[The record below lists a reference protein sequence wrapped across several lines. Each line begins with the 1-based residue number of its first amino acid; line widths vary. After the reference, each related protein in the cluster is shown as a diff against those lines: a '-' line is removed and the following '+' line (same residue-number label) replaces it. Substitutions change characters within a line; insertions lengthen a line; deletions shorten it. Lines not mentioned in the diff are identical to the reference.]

1 MNNSVVFGSYVPLDS
16 PIHRL
21 DPRAKLMVCF
31 WYVILVFFANGLWTN
46 LWLTVFLIGLI
57 LMTRV
62 PFSAYW
68 RGVKPMLWIILFTI
82 AVQILFSSGG
92 HVYWHWG
99 WMAITSGGVHQC
111 GLIFARFMLIIIS
124 STVLTATTPPLQLAD
139 AVESIMQP
147 LKYLHVPVNAIAL
160 MLSIALRFI
169 PTIVNEVHQIMNAQR
184 ARGANFD
191 SGNILSRAK
200 RLVPVLI
207 PLFVSSFKRAEDL
220 ATAMDARGYDPD
232 GRRTKYRVLHWQW
245 RDTIAALVMV
255 VCSLILVFVRVQF
268 S

>member
-1 MNNSVVFGSYVPLDS
+1 MNNSVVFGSYVPIDS

-21 DPRAKLMVCF
+21 DPRAKLMICF
-31 WYVILVFFANGLWTN
+31 WYVILVFFANNLWTN
-46 LWLTVFLIGLI
+46 LWLAIFLVGLI
-57 LMTRV
+57 FMTRV
-62 PFSAYW
+62 PLVSYW
-68 RGVKPMLWIILFTI
+68 RGIKPMLWIIIFTI

-99 WMAITSGGVHQC
+99 WMAITSGGIHQC
-111 GLIFARFMLIIIS
+111 GLIFARFVLIIIS
-124 STVLTATTPPLQLAD
+124 STVLTVTTPPLQLAD

-147 LKYLHVPVNAIAL
+147 LKFLHVPVNSIAL

-169 PTIVNEVHQIMNAQR
+169 PTIVNEVQQIMNAQR

-191 SGNILSRAK
+191 SGNVLNRAK

-232 GRRTKYRVLHWQW
+232 GKRTKYRVLQW
-245 RDTIAALVMV
+245 HRRDSIAAFCMLVTT
-255 VCSLILVFVRVQF
+255 FVLAIIRIKF

>member
-21 DPRAKLMVCF
+21 DPRAKLMICF

-46 LWLTVFLIGLI
+46 LWLAFFLLI
-57 LMTRV
+57 LLLLTRV
-62 PFSAYW
+62 PFVSYW

-99 WMAITSGGVHQC
+99 WIAITSGGVRQC

-139 AVESIMQP
+139 AVASVMQP
-147 LKYLHVPVNAIAL
+147 LKYLHVPVNSIAL

-169 PTIVNEVHQIMNAQR
+169 PTIVNEVQQIMNAQR

-191 SGNILSRAK
+191 TGSIFSRAK
-200 RLVPVLI
+200 RLIPVLI

-232 GRRTKYRVLHWQW
+232 ASRSKYRVLQWQW
-245 RDTIAALVMV
+245 PDTVAAIAMSACTIVLV
-255 VCSLILVFVRVQF
+255 LIRIGL
-268 S
+268 